1 MLFLMLCKPT
11 GEAGGEKFG
20 TKKAACIGMYKFT
33 GDAPYG

>member
-1 MLFLMLCKPT
+1 MLFSVLCKPT
-11 GEAGGEKFG
+11 GETGEEKFG

>member
-1 MLFLMLCKPT
+1 MLFSMLCKPI

-20 TKKAACIGMYKFT
+20 TKKAVCIGMYKFN

>member
-1 MLFLMLCKPT
+1 MLFSVLCKPT
-11 GEAGGEKFG
+11 GEAGEEKFG

>member
-1 MLFLMLCKPT
+1 MLFSMLCKST
-11 GEAGGEKFG
+11 GEEGGEKFG